1 MRIRKNLRSKQ
12 AHWIKSNG
20 NYARYLSGVSIYH
33 RIVDRLRFDH
43 GPSPKHVT
51 RSARVGRR
59 DTRSRI
65 PSPGAAPQRTYPT
78 KRGGVRFYYGQVGF
92 GLRWRELLIKKWVI
106 LLRIFRVKLDGLIF
120 IAQKTIIRGAA
131 QCKPHANVRGSCR
144 ARS

>member
-1 MRIRKNLRSKQ
+1 MDLLPNTSH
-12 AHWIKSNG
+12 A
-20 NYARYLSGVSIYH
+20 
-33 RIVDRLRFDH
+33 
-43 GPSPKHVT
+43 
-51 RSARVGRR
+51 ARVWVAAILGRE
-59 DTRSRI
+59 SR
-65 PSPGAAPQRTYPT
+65 PREQRHKEPT
-78 KRGGVRFYYGQVGF
+78 LLKGGGVRFYYGQVGF